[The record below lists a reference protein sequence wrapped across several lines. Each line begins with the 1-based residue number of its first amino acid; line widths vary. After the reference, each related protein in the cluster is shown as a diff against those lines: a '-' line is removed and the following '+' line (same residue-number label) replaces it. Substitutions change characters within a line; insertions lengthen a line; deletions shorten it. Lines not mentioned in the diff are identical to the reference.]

1 MIQAKLSLSFVIISL
16 SLFGLFV
23 VLLIE
28 SLLLTSF
35 VLPFVSVDKPR
46 SRDGNTTTV
55 IMPTEKKNTTLS
67 SQQKRILPGEK
78 AIGSSSSKPHLQQV
92 MESLEAMK
100 NIKYYIYTHGNT
112 RGGRNIA
119 SSNKQSGKSATAS
132 VIEEVE
138 IIELFESNHSLRTF
152 NHTDADIFILP
163 LSLVGVRGTEAYD
176 RAFDT
181 MIRHPAFLRTGGH
194 FHILFALE
202 GRFFE
207 AGGYGKLSKLMGAKW
222 PKKLENVTIVKN
234 HDIYNIQQM
243 LVEGQELHGD
253 WQQLFQSYRPT
264 LKHSFS
270 IGIQSAAS
278 LPVISASIEH
288 YQSAPFDVFFRYRKF
303 SYGRNSTPYRLAAN
317 ALQELSS
324 SFNMSIGEDLPP
336 DLWIAH
342 FTGSKFCL
350 VIRGDTPNSAALIR
364 SVKVG
369 CIPIVVS
376 DYYERYAPAFKSS
389 LSISDYA
396 IFIPEALF
404 VTEPVQQV
412 RRILENQTLANEKLQ
427 SLRWAQ
433 RILLYDHP
441 QSLFV
446 QAFLR
451 EAMEAQRHELRIYPP
466 RPYRG
471 IVPV

>member
-1 MIQAKLSLSFVIISL
+1 VIAEAMKSFSKEQEDDDKVDPPRYFDDITTPPPPIPRAPKFGSGCSQWELDEQDGFVEFSFISFVNHRIHSSRMFQAKLSLKFVIISL
-16 SLFGLFV
+16 SLFGLSV
-23 VLLIE
+23 VLQ
-28 SLLLTSF
+28 SVF

-46 SRDGNTTTV
+46 SRDGNTMTV
-55 IMPTEKKNTTLS
+55 IMPTKMKNTTLS
-67 SQQKRILPGEK
+67 SQQKRSQEKILPREK

-92 MESLEAMK
+92 MESLETTK

-112 RGGRNIA
+112 RGGRNRA
-119 SSNKQSGKSATAS
+119 AWYKRSGLSATAS

-138 IIELFESNHSLRTF
+138 IIELFESNHPLRTF

-163 LSLVGVRGTEAYD
+163 LSLLGIRWPQIFDGAC
-176 RAFDT
+176 DT

-207 AGGYGKLSKLMGAKW
+207 AGANGRINKFLEAKW
-222 PKKLENVTIVKN
+222 SKKLENVTIVKN

-243 LVEGQELHGD
+243 LVDGQKLHGD
-253 WQQLFQSYRPT
+253 WQELFQSYRPT

-288 YQSAPFDVFFRYRKF
+288 YQNASFDVFSHYRNIM
-303 SYGRNSTPYRLAAN
+303 YARNSTPYRLAAN
-317 ALQELSS
+317 ALQELSP

-350 VIRGDTPNSAALIR
+350 VIRGDTPNSAALI
-364 SVKVG
+364 
-369 CIPIVVS
+369 
-376 DYYERYAPAFKSS
+376 
-389 LSISDYA
+389 
-396 IFIPEALF
+396 
-404 VTEPVQQV
+404 
-412 RRILENQTLANEKLQ
+412 
-427 SLRWAQ
+427 
-433 RILLYDHP
+433 
-441 QSLFV
+441 
-446 QAFLR
+446 
-451 EAMEAQRHELRIYPP
+451 
-466 RPYRG
+466 
-471 IVPV
+471 